1 MIHFDLSQLIQTIGY
16 AGLFGIIF
24 AESGLLFGFF
34 LPGDSLL
41 FTAGLLASQGTFS
54 LPVLLVGCFLA
65 AVLGDNVGYAF
76 GNRVGKKLFNREDS
90 IFFHKSYIKKAQEY
104 YERHGAKTIVL
115 ARFIPVVRT
124 FAPIVAGIGSMNY
137 KTFVTYNLIG
147 GVIWAIGIP
156 TAGYYLGKL
165 IPDVDKY
172 LLPIVI
178 VIVFSSILPQ
188 IIHIIRDKNH
198 RKEVISGIKKLFNR
212 STK

>member
-41 FTAGLLASQGTFS
+41 FTAGLLASQGIFS
-54 LPVLLVGCFLA
+54 LPILLVGCFLS

-165 IPDVDKY
+165 IPNVDKY
-172 LLPIVI
+172 LLPIII

-212 STK
+212 NTK

>member
-1 MIHFDLSQLIQTIGY
+1 MHFDLSQLIQTVGY

-41 FTAGLLASQGTFS
+41 FTAGLLASQGILF
-54 LPVLLVGCFLA
+54 LPIILVGCFLA
-65 AVLGDNVGYAF
+65 AVLGDNVGYIF
-76 GNRVGKKLFNREDS
+76 GHKVGKKLFTREDS

-124 FAPIVAGIGSMNY
+124 FAPIVAGIADMNY
-137 KTFVTYNLIG
+137 KTFITYNLIG
-147 GVIWAIGIP
+147 GIIWAIGIP

-165 IPDVDKY
+165 IPDVDQY
-172 LLPIVI
+172 LLPIVL
-178 VIVFSSILPQ
+178 VIVFSSVLPQ

-198 RKEVISGIKKLFNR
+198 RKELISGIKKLYKNKR
-212 STK
+212 S

>member
-1 MIHFDLSQLIQTIGY
+1 MPHFDLSQLIQTFGY

-41 FTAGLLASQGTFS
+41 FTAGLLASQGIFS
-54 LPVLLVGCFLA
+54 LPILLVGCFLA

-76 GNRVGKKLFNREDS
+76 GARVGKKLFTRDDS

-124 FAPIVAGIGSMNY
+124 FAPIVAGIADMNY

-156 TAGYYLGKL
+156 MAGYYLGKL
-165 IPDVDKY
+165 VPDVDKY
-172 LLPIVI
+172 LLPIVL
-178 VIVFSSILPQ
+178 VIVFSSVLPQ

-198 RKEVISGIKKLFNR
+198 RKEVISGIKKFIVRKKN
-212 STK
+212 